1 MSSLGTSKG
10 ILEIAKFG
18 VYVSVPVALTY
29 LVATDSKTLKKLMG
43 LVSSSYTSNCLSRSL
58 RDRRISCCLCRC
70 SSSDGLGLKTD
81 WGSVVQW
88 YLRHIFWPARVLGDL
103 DLDDGTPFQCA
114 TQRCQFI

>member
-43 LVSSSYTSNCLSRSL
+43 LVRSFYPPPPYLLLPESLSLSSRGGIRLISRS
-58 RDRRISCCLCRC
+58 
-70 SSSDGLGLKTD
+70 D
-81 WGSVVQW
+81 W
-88 YLRHIFWPARVLGDL
+88 VLLLVRLIVG
-103 DLDDGTPFQCA
+103 Q
-114 TQRCQFI
+114 

>member
-43 LVSSSYTSNCLSRSL
+43 LVRRFYTSDSDPLPVT
-58 RDRRISCCLCRC
+58 RISCCLC
-70 SSSDGLGLKTD
+70 D
-81 WGSVVQW
+81 
-88 YLRHIFWPARVLGDL
+88 
-103 DLDDGTPFQCA
+103 
-114 TQRCQFI
+114 

>member
-43 LVSSSYTSNCLSRSL
+43 LVRSFYTSQFLIPSPSRSL
-58 RDRRISCCLCRC
+58 SGELAAAACVTR
-70 SSSDGLGLKTD
+70 
-81 WGSVVQW
+81 
-88 YLRHIFWPARVLGDL
+88 A
-103 DLDDGTPFQCA
+103 
-114 TQRCQFI
+114 